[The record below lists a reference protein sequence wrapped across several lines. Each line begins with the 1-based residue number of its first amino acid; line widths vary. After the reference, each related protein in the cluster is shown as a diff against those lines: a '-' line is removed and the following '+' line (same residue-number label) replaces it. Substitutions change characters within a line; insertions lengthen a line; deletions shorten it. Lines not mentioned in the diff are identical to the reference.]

1 MLNLSISIHE
11 NVKNV
16 IRYSLSI
23 FFVAILILVL
33 FFGLR
38 MIHFSESSPTDVFVG
53 VDVAYDDIPKIKET
67 IDEVKSYTNF
77 FVVGSTGITYY
88 LDKLTEVCQYLY
100 DSGLHFATYTHLNI
114 SIPQAEWVSN
124 ARQKWGDQFVGLY
137 AYDEPGGSQMD
148 KSTWNGTQI
157 LVPEADNYT
166 DAANKYVENM
176 KLVLNYFLDNW
187 NIGDF
192 PLITSDY
199 VLYEFDYRAGY
210 DAILAELAWNHSR
223 PINVALCRGAATVRN
238 KNWGA
243 MITYTYDNPPYLASG
258 TQIYNDMVTAYQNGA
273 KYIVV
278 FDYAKDPVTNATHGI
293 LQQQHLDALKQFW
306 QYIKDNPRTNDTIE
320 NRVAYILP
328 KDYGYGFRGPD
339 DKIWG
344 LWEADELASKIWDD
358 INTLVEQYNYRLDII
373 YEDTLQF
380 NTFKYSKLIFWNG
393 TTITN

>member
-23 FFVAILILVL
+23 FLAAILILVL
-33 FFGLR
+33 FLGLR
-38 MIHFSESSPTDVFVG
+38 EIHFSESSPTDVLVG

-100 DSGLHFATYTHLNI
+100 DSGLQFATYTHLNI

-210 DAILAELAWNHSR
+210 DAVLAELAWNNSR

-258 TQIYNDMVTAYQNGA
+258 TQIYSDMVTAYQNGA

-320 NRVAYILP
+320 SRVAYILP

-358 INTLVEQYNYRLDII
+358 INTLVEQYNYGLDII

>member
-16 IRYSLSI
+16 IRYSLPI
-23 FFVAILILVL
+23 FFAAILILVL
-33 FFGLR
+33 FLGLR
-38 MIHFSESSPTDVFVG
+38 EIHFSESSPTDVLVG

-210 DAILAELAWNHSR
+210 DAILAELAWNDSR

-258 TQIYNDMVTAYQNGA
+258 TQIYSDMVTAYQNGA

-358 INTLVEQYNYRLDII
+358 INTLVEQYNYELDII